1 MNKKQTVLSLAIFCF
16 SITSHAQLPDP
27 GFIVD
32 NNTAIVITDPQND
45 FLSEHGV
52 AWGLVGT
59 SVKKN
64 NTIENIETLFKL
76 AEKFNITV
84 VISPHFIYAHDK
96 KWNSKG
102 AMIEF
107 AHQVDLFKKGD
118 PIKEEDFENS
128 GADFLQRYKKYIEKD
143 NVIITSPH
151 RVFGP
156 ESNDLV
162 LQLRKRKID
171 KVILAGM
178 LSNLCTESHLRELME
193 QGFEVGVVKDA
204 TAAVIL
210 PEMNGYEAAL
220 INYALIASHV
230 YTTVEIKK
238 EITDFYGK

>member
-1 MNKKQTVLSLAIFCF
+1 
-16 SITSHAQLPDP
+16 
-27 GFIVD
+27 
-32 NNTAIVITDPQND
+32 
-45 FLSEHGV
+45 
-52 AWGLVGT
+52 
-59 SVKKN
+59 
-64 NTIENIETLFKL
+64 
-76 AEKFNITV
+76 
-84 VISPHFIYAHDK
+84 
-96 KWNSKG
+96 
-102 AMIEF
+102 MIEF

-118 PIKEEDFENS
+118 PIKEEGFENS